1 MDHTESPAGDP
12 LILPHSLLHLGPLQV
27 EWGKSLCTRTDSTCE
42 ASWAASLTS
51 HCPLITTFPLWRTLR
66 MGKTSTLAGLS
77 NTRWPCPRDTAS
89 IWNIPGAQRPCL
101 MLHRGLGIGCA
112 SCHQEQ
118 STPWWEPRLEALSGL
133 LCKCSVG
140 QTQWTIVD
148 KKHWTLLFDI

>member
-89 IWNIPGAQRPCL
+89 IWNPRGPETLPDAAQRSGDRVCFLSPRTKYAVVGTKAGGPGWPSL
-101 MLHRGLGIGCA
+101 QMLCGPNPMDYCG
-112 SCHQEQ
+112 
-118 STPWWEPRLEALSGL
+118 
-133 LCKCSVG
+133 
-140 QTQWTIVD
+140 
-148 KKHWTLLFDI
+148 